1 MGCPCELNKEDVTV
15 ALGEALHSAL
25 LSGCLVHLLI
35 AKGIIA
41 RSDLANVVEQMLH
54 GVQQKRSCFAAD
66 DQEVIMYARAR
77 LYRLIDPLSDRAN

>member
-1 MGCPCELNKEDVTV
+1 MDCPSELNKEDATV

-41 RSDLANVVEQMLH
+41 RFEVANIVEQMLH
-54 GVQQKRSCFAAD
+54 GVQQKRSGFAGD
-66 DQEVIMYARAR
+66 EQEVIMYARTR
-77 LYRLIDPLSDRAN
+77 LSRLIDPLSD